1 MEFARVQGFVWLDE
15 GSSDR
20 LMLRVTLERATSIEL
35 VRDESVLALGAASDH
50 IGLAWHADQYTQE
63 TIGVNLA
70 MQGWELIG
78 EGEQPDTEE
87 SGEGIGRSAIYLVR
101 RV

>member
-78 EGEQPDTEE
+78 EGEQPDSREDAANLALETKY
-87 SGEGIGRSAIYLVR
+87 G
-101 RV
+101 